1 MLHDDSHTVVR
12 QSSYRTTVKLQDD
25 SQAAYD
31 SQAAGR
37 HLNCRMTVMLQDD
50 SQTAGR
56 QSSCRTTFELQDD
69 SQTAGRQSSCR
80 TTFELQDD
88 SQTAGRQLKAAG
100 RQLRP
105 DTTVQNKCFSF
116 NILSA
121 FWGSVVSSLLKNVDK
136 H

>member
-1 MLHDDSHTVVR
+1 MLHDDSHTAVR

-69 SQTAGRQSSCR
+69 SQNCRKTVKSCR
-80 TTFELQDD
+80 TTV
-88 SQTAGRQLKAAG
+88 KA
-100 RQLRP
+100 RHH
-105 DTTVQNKCFSF
+105 
-116 NILSA
+116 SA
-121 FWGSVVSSLLKNVDK
+121 K
-136 H
+136 